1 MKKLSVIAAAACL
14 GLMLSVSA
22 AAAEKTDLVI
32 AMDADIETLHPS
44 DYSTTIEINILN
56 QVYDKLIYMNPDG
69 AEDPEPR
76 IAESWEIS
84 EDGLDYTFHLRDD
97 IKFHDGTPLTA
108 EDVKFSLEMYQNSD
122 YQSAN
127 VDGLDT
133 VEVVDDST
141 VVCHLSSPYSPFLLG
156 ISACNIAS
164 KAYSES
170 VSAEEFA
177 STPNGCGPYRYVSRA
192 SGSNV
197 VLEANEDYYGGA
209 PEIKKV
215 TFEVIPDTTTT
226 AIALQTGE
234 VNFAEIASSNLVML
248 ESNPQITIAEA
259 PTSGFTYLSMNL
271 EKEPFSD
278 VLVRQAI
285 NYAINRENLVTVCYD
300 GKAEV
305 NSNICAKSRFGYSD
319 DQMQYGYDPEKAEE
333 LLAEAGIETPYDLG
347 KILVA
352 EKYENLA
359 TVIQADLAAVGLN
372 TTIVKEE
379 FNTFIGDLTSGNY
392 DLCALEMTLEGDTQQ
407 LALAF
412 TTDWI
417 GMANNARYSDEEMDA
432 LFAEAG
438 VVNDSEEREAIYDK
452 IFTKAQD
459 EAVEAL
465 RAGETEKMLE
475 YIRESGN
482 SSWKWLQNGYVI
494 ADPAEQSIPLTLAL
508 SEAWMKKKKRGVCRI
523 HGGGFAGVVMCVV
536 PKEDTE
542 EFTEYLAPYVG
553 RENIYNMGIRQAGAI
568 CVE

>member
-1 MKKLSVIAAAACL
+1 MKKLSVFCAAACL
-14 GLMLSVSA
+14 GMMLSMNA
-22 AAAEKTDLVI
+22 AAAGKTDLVV

-56 QVYDKLIYMNPDG
+56 QIYDKLIYMNPDG

-76 IAESWEIS
+76 IAQSWEIS

-97 IKFHDGTPLTA
+97 VRFHDGTPLTA

-133 VEVVDDST
+133 VEAVDDST
-141 VVCHLSSPYSPFLLG
+141 VVCHLASPYSPFLLG

-170 VSAEEFA
+170 VSPEEFA
-177 STPNGCGPYRYVSRA
+177 SNPNGCGPYRYVSRA

-259 PTSGFTYLSMNL
+259 PTSGFTYVSMNL
-271 EKEPFSD
+271 EKEPFSN

-285 NYAINRENLVTVCYD
+285 NYAINRENLVAVCYD

-319 DQMQYGYDPEKAEE
+319 DQPQYGYDPEKAKE

-347 KILVA
+347 AILVA

-379 FNTFIGDLTSGNY
+379 FNTYIGDLTSGSY

-417 GMANNARYSDEEMDA
+417 GMANNARYSDEEMDE
-432 LFAEAG
+432 LFAQAG
-438 VVNDSEEREAIYDK
+438 IVNDSEERAAIYDK
-452 IFTKAQD
+452 IFTKAQE
-459 EAVEAL
+459 EAVYAVICNPQTLYAYSADLTVPEFV
-465 RAGETEKMLE
+465 LE
-475 YIRESGN
+475 GYYYINQFTWN
-482 SSWKWLQNGYVI
+482 S
-494 ADPAEQSIPLTLAL
+494 
-508 SEAWMKKKKRGVCRI
+508 
-523 HGGGFAGVVMCVV
+523 
-536 PKEDTE
+536 
-542 EFTEYLAPYVG
+542 
-553 RENIYNMGIRQAGAI
+553 
-568 CVE
+568 

>member
-1 MKKLSVIAAAACL
+1 MKHTGMKKLSVIAAAACL

-141 VVCHLSSPYSPFLLG
+141 VVCHLSSPYSAFLLG

-234 VNFAEIASSNLVML
+234 V
-248 ESNPQITIAEA
+248 
-259 PTSGFTYLSMNL
+259 TYLSMNL

-319 DQMQYGYDPEKAEE
+319 DQMQYGYDPEKAAE

-459 EAVEAL
+459 EAVYAVICNPQTLYAYSADLTVPEFV
-465 RAGETEKMLE
+465 LE
-475 YIRESGN
+475 GYYYINQFSWN
-482 SSWKWLQNGYVI
+482 S
-494 ADPAEQSIPLTLAL
+494 
-508 SEAWMKKKKRGVCRI
+508 
-523 HGGGFAGVVMCVV
+523 
-536 PKEDTE
+536 
-542 EFTEYLAPYVG
+542 
-553 RENIYNMGIRQAGAI
+553 
-568 CVE
+568 

>member
-1 MKKLSVIAAAACL
+1 
-14 GLMLSVSA
+14 
-22 AAAEKTDLVI
+22 
-32 AMDADIETLHPS
+32 
-44 DYSTTIEINILN
+44 
-56 QVYDKLIYMNPDG
+56 
-69 AEDPEPR
+69 
-76 IAESWEIS
+76 
-84 EDGLDYTFHLRDD
+84 
-97 IKFHDGTPLTA
+97 
-108 EDVKFSLEMYQNSD
+108 
-122 YQSAN
+122 
-127 VDGLDT
+127 
-133 VEVVDDST
+133 
-141 VVCHLSSPYSPFLLG
+141 
-156 ISACNIAS
+156 
-164 KAYSES
+164 
-170 VSAEEFA
+170 
-177 STPNGCGPYRYVSRA
+177 
-192 SGSNV
+192 
-197 VLEANEDYYGGA
+197 
-209 PEIKKV
+209 
-215 TFEVIPDTTTT
+215 
-226 AIALQTGE
+226 
-234 VNFAEIASSNLVML
+234 
-248 ESNPQITIAEA
+248 
-259 PTSGFTYLSMNL
+259 MNL

-459 EAVEAL
+459 EAVYAVICNPQTLYAYSADLTVPEFV
-465 RAGETEKMLE
+465 LE
-475 YIRESGN
+475 GYYYINQFSWN
-482 SSWKWLQNGYVI
+482 S
-494 ADPAEQSIPLTLAL
+494 
-508 SEAWMKKKKRGVCRI
+508 
-523 HGGGFAGVVMCVV
+523 
-536 PKEDTE
+536 
-542 EFTEYLAPYVG
+542 
-553 RENIYNMGIRQAGAI
+553 
-568 CVE
+568 